1 MPSTSCVLT
10 SRAKDTEGVGAS
22 PARATS
28 ASPRVSPRVSS
39 TMYGNVHLPLV
50 GLDSA
55 GTEAA
60 LLHLARAEG
69 CRSLEPRLL
78 KFLHERSGGNP
89 WHAKEWLLDC
99 MKHELIVV
107 QGEVQGEDQAIDT
120 SLLTSIG
127 MASTIRET
135 TSMASTIRETTS
147 TASTIRETTSM
158 ASTIRETTSMQVGE
172 MHIKVGYRPNLILL
186 SCEFVDPPAIIYS
199 GYAYRLLVTNV
210 VP

>member
-10 SRAKDTEGVGAS
+10 SRGKGTEGVGAS
-22 PARATS
+22 P
-28 ASPRVSPRVSS
+28 RVSGVRSS
-39 TMYGNVHLPLV
+39 EVDGSVHLPLA

>member
-89 WHAKEWLLDC
+89 WHAKEWLLDLL
-99 MKHELIVV
+99 KHDLIVV
-107 QGEVQGEDQAIDT
+107 RGQDT
-120 SLLTSIG
+120 VRGAPRHSTVSSKPSIMKKSLRDVTSV
-127 MASTIRET
+127 
-135 TSMASTIRETTS
+135 
-147 TASTIRETTSM
+147 
-158 ASTIRETTSMQVGE
+158 VGD
-172 MHIKVGYRPNLILL
+172 MYIKVGWGGNSRHASI
-186 SCEFVDPPAIIYS
+186 
-199 GYAYRLLVTNV
+199 GT
-210 VP
+210 VPGPRHHATRSPSTQH

>member
-10 SRAKDTEGVGAS
+10 SRGKGTEGVGAS
-22 PARATS
+22 P
-28 ASPRVSPRVSS
+28 RVSGVRSS
-39 TMYGNVHLPLV
+39 EVDGSVHLPLA

-147 TASTIRETTSM
+147 
-158 ASTIRETTSMQVGE
+158 MQVGE

-186 SCEFVDPPAIIYS
+186 SCEFVDPPAIFYS

>member
-10 SRAKDTEGVGAS
+10 SRGKGTEGVGAS
-22 PARATS
+22 P
-28 ASPRVSPRVSS
+28 RVSGVRSS
-39 TMYGNVHLPLV
+39 EVDGSVHLPLA

-89 WHAKEWLLDC
+89 WHAKEWLLDR

-107 QGEVQGEDQAIDT
+107 QGEVQEEDRATET
-120 SLLTSIG
+120 SPSLPTSIE

-135 TSMASTIRETTS
+135 TSMASM
-147 TASTIRETTSM
+147 TSM
-158 ASTIRETTSMQVGE
+158 ASRIREPTSMQVGE
-172 MHIKVGYRPNLILL
+172 MHIKVGSRPSLTLL
-186 SCEFVDPPAIIYS
+186 SRELIDPPAII
-199 GYAYRLLVTNV
+199 
-210 VP
+210 